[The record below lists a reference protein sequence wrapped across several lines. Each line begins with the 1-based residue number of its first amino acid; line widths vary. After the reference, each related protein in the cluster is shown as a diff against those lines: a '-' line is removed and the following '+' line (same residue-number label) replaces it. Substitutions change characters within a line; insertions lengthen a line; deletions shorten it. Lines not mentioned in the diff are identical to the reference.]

1 MFWSAQNEPEPWGVF
16 VACRVRMLSEFFQG
30 IWIHPVLDTG
40 KREDRCIFPELLGL
54 THPPGVFEMAW
65 DMATSLPN
73 FLQIIPS
80 LWKSVAQV
88 ESVCPRT
95 FFLHSHWPH
104 TAIISIATECLFCTP
119 WDPLAWGYCC
129 SGWLERTESW
139 GEICLTFY
147 RAVSSTLVH

>member
-16 VACRVRMLSEFFQG
+16 VACKVRMLSEFFQG

-54 THPPGVFEMAW
+54 IHPPGVFEMAW
-65 DMATSLPN
+65 DMATSLSN

-88 ESVCPRT
+88 ESVPKD
-95 FFLHSHWPH
+95 FLPS
-104 TAIISIATECLFCTP
+104 F
-119 WDPLAWGYCC
+119 PLASYCNYFHC
-129 SGWLERTESW
+129 YWMPLLYTLRST
-139 GEICLTFY
+139 CL
-147 RAVSSTLVH
+147 RILLLRLVRKDRVLRGDMPYLL